1 MLPNPLSKSEVN
13 EMESMILL
21 FALLGFSCIGL
32 LSPFVSIVVRAVRL
46 VFYVG
51 LRLLAMVA
59 DSRRHGEGVIG
70 R

>member
-1 MLPNPLSKSEVN
+1 
-13 EMESMILL
+13 MESMILL